1 MTRRQQLKNTFYER
15 RVYRHRVTISI
26 LILLTMT
33 MIVVG
38 RYSQLQISDYEIY
51 KTQSDRNRIQ
61 LLPIAPKRGLIFDRN
76 GLLLAENIPSYTLTV
91 VKERVE
97 SLDET
102 LAIINEIIPL
112 TDDNIEQFRKRLS
125 RRRPYEAVPLKFRVS
140 DEDIGKLAVNRHR
153 VPGVEID
160 AQLVRHYPQ
169 GELFA
174 HMLGYVGRISER
186 ELDVIDPVNYSG
198 THHIGKIGLEK
209 YYEELLHGTVGYQ
222 NVESNAHGRIL
233 RVLERHD
240 PLPGGDITLNVDA
253 YVQRVAYEALKGQRG
268 AIVAMEPHTGG
279 IVAMVSAPSYDT
291 NLFVNGISSLDYS
304 SLRNDPDLPLFNRAL
319 QGQYPPASTIKPIW
333 GLAGLYY
340 GVIKPTTRIPDPGWF
355 SLPDDSRRYRDWKRT
370 GHGATVDLEQAVVE
384 SCDVYFYELSYKLG
398 IDRLHSFATRF
409 GLGDITGIDN
419 TNERSGLMPSRA
431 WKEKSRGSHWYPG
444 ETINVGIGQG
454 FMLTTP
460 LQLAVATSVI
470 AARGELYAPRL
481 LSSVGDDSVVAPLMG
496 KMEDVSDVHWDNIT
510 RSMEQVI
517 YGDHGTGRGL
527 KAGLAYRMAGKS
539 GTAQVVGIAAGEEYD
554 SSALRARN
562 RDHALFIAFAPAND
576 PKIAVAVVIENGEHG
591 GSVAGPAARRVID
604 AYLLGDPSLRLGTA
618 LDSKGQ
624 LVDTVAG
631 VETIE

>member
-1 MTRRQQLKNTFYER
+1 MPRRQQLKNTFYER
-15 RVYRHRVTISI
+15 RVYGHRVTISI
-26 LILLTMT
+26 LMLLVMT
-33 MIVVG
+33 MILIG

-91 VKERVE
+91 VKERVK

-112 TDDNIEQFRKRLS
+112 NDDDIAQFRKRLG

-140 DEDIGKLAVNRHR
+140 DEDIAKLAVNRYR

-174 HMLGYVGRISER
+174 HLLGYVGRISER

-198 THHIGKIGLEK
+198 THYIGKIGLEK

-253 YVQRVAYEALKGQRG
+253 HVQQVAYDALKGHRG
-268 AIVAMEPHTGG
+268 AIVAMDPHTGG
-279 IVAMVSAPSYDT
+279 VLAMVSAPGYDT
-291 NLFVNGISSLDYS
+291 NLFVNGISSADYGA
-304 SLRNDPDLPLFNRAL
+304 LQNDPDLPLYNRAL

-333 GLAGLYY
+333 GLAGLHY
-340 GVIKPTTRIPDPGWF
+340 GVVTPATRIADPGWF
-355 SLPDDSRRYRDWKRT
+355 SLPDDSRRYRDWKRG
-370 GHGATVDLEQAVVE
+370 GHGSLINLEQAVVQ
-384 SCDVYFYELSYKLG
+384 SCDVYFYELAYKLG
-398 IDRLHSFATRF
+398 IDRLHSFGIRF
-409 GLGDITGIDN
+409 GLGEVTGIDN

-431 WKEKSRGSHWYPG
+431 WKEASRGGHWYPG

-454 FMLTTP
+454 FMLATP

-470 AARGELYAPRL
+470 AARGELYAPRIL
-481 LSSVGDDSVVAPLMG
+481 AAAGEESIDSPLRGRMD
-496 KMEDVSDVHWDNIT
+496 DVSEANWDAIT
-510 RSMEQVI
+510 HSMEQVVN
-517 YGDHGTGRGL
+517 GAQGTGRGL
-527 KAGLAYRMAGKS
+527 KAGLSYRMAAKS
-539 GTAQVVGIAAGEEYD
+539 GTAQVVGIAAGEKYD
-554 SSALRARN
+554 SEALNARN
-562 RDHALFIAFAPAND
+562 RDHALFVAFAPADD

-591 GSVAGPAARRVID
+591 GSVAGPAARKVID
-604 AYLLGDPSLRLGTA
+604 AYLLGDEKP
-618 LDSKGQ
+618 D
-624 LVDTVAG
+624 VVAG
-631 VETIE
+631 SDNHDSFIDAHTGAHVHE